1 MAEKKVIW
9 ITGASSG
16 IGKALAIKFA
26 ENGWLVAASARR
38 EILLNELKNINQ
50 NIYSFP
56 LDVTNIDQCK
66 SVFKNIVEKFNDVE
80 ISIFGTGIHDPK
92 SEKEFNLEN

>member
-1 MAEKKVIW
+1 MNEKKVIW

-16 IGKALAIKFA
+16 IGKALALKFA
-26 ENGWLVAASARR
+26 NEGWIVAASARR
-38 EILLNELKNINQ
+38 ENLLHDLNKENSNIH
-50 NIYSFP
+50 SFP

-66 SVFKNIVEKFNDVE
+66 SVFKNIIEKFNDVE

-92 SEKEFNLEN
+92 SEK